1 MKNNMKY
8 NQNDIVLLQ
17 YMRILKTETKR
28 ETKVAIIQEKHH
40 AGIIDKK
47 HKYNYLVLMCGQT
60 QPVWARGEEI
70 VEKLYSANN
79 NQ

>member
-8 NQNDIVLLQ
+8 NQNDIVLL
-17 YMRILKTETKR
+17 YFRTVKGT

-70 VEKLYSANN
+70 VEKLYPVNN

>member
-8 NQNDIVLLQ
+8 NQNDIVLL
-17 YMRILKTETKR
+17 YFRTVKGT
-28 ETKVAIIQEKHH
+28 ETKVAIIQEKHY

-70 VEKLYSANN
+70 VEKIYSANN